1 MILFIPL
8 TTVELKQ
15 VSSPI
20 IATLSTRLI
29 PSDSAASDTLIQS
42 INSTTAF
49 SNDSLPPQ
57 ISYSLC
63 TRACA
68 FSAVPLSALYY
79 SVFVLVLAAL
89 AIYYTFRIRRF
100 HKYFRQTRVLAL
112 LLMCSLSSS
121 FLNFG
126 LLFLRHGFHP
136 FVRCG
141 ASWFASKTEIN
152 FIFSRIVS
160 INGFI
165 LQYNFH
171 YLMTKCNS
179 WTNSFID

>member
-1 MILFIPL
+1 MKTILVMILFIPL

-20 IATLSTRLI
+20 IATLSIKLI
-29 PSDSAASDTLIQS
+29 PSDSSSTAASDTFIQS
-42 INSTTAF
+42 LNSTTAF
-49 SNDSLPPQ
+49 SNDSLPAQ
-57 ISYSLC
+57 SSYSFC
-63 TRACA
+63 TRACS

-89 AIYYTFRIRRF
+89 AIYYTFRIRGF

-112 LLMCSLSSS
+112 LLVCSLSSS

-136 FVRCG
+136 FVRFA
-141 ASWFASKTEIN
+141 AS
-152 FIFSRIVS
+152 
-160 INGFI
+160 
-165 LQYNFH
+165 
-171 YLMTKCNS
+171 
-179 WTNSFID
+179 